1 MRKIFKLK
9 KCLSIFVITLFSAG
23 YVNAQI
29 AVSGKVVDQ
38 NGVPVIGGTVSEAGT
53 TNGTYTDGSGSWSL
67 TVKSADAVLEFEYL
81 GLATQKIKVGSKK
94 SFNVTMTPDA
104 IVLDKAIAIGYAS
117 ARKEDATGANKN
129 FGGDEI
135 SKAPVLAIDQALQG
149 KASGVSVT
157 SNSGTPGSGMDIVI
171 RGRGTTGDARP
182 LYVVD
187 GIPQGYEY
195 RGDPGNIES
204 LTILKDASS
213 CAIYGARGA
222 NGVVLITTKGG
233 NSVADYEYVNINF
246 DGYRGLQ
253 KAWKQIDVLS
263 GDEYADIV
271 SGGTKT
277 NTAAEGFGGANTNW
291 QDQIFRT
298 AVIQKY
304 RLSAEGGSAKS
315 SWSIN
320 AGYQDQ
326 DGIVKKTNYNR
337 YDFGLKSMYKVNKR
351 LDIGANLG
359 YSQHTQDVINEG
371 AQAEYTVLG
380 QSLLFDPTIPADAT
394 GTDRKASSSSGQT
407 YGNPLVS
414 LQYYDNE
421 KTGYGIGGG
430 AWLNYKLDFLLD
442 GLEYK
447 TQFNYSKWENGQEVY
462 EPYYYVSDGQRNTIP
477 YLKNTVQGGS
487 GWNVSN
493 MFTYKFNIY
502 DKVDTNKVNH
512 GFRFLLGHEALYD
525 EQNAYNTKVIN
536 IGTEDYQ
543 HYIISGEADPDQ
555 PVWSETWQAPNEH
568 SMISYIGRMEYSF
581 KDRYLFNFT
590 LRRDGS
596 SRFGASHKYG
606 MFPSLGFAWK
616 VNKEMFFQ
624 RNEFLREN
632 VSLLK
637 LRGGWGKIGNENI
650 ANYQYVTSVVQ
661 DPESGY
667 NFGGNAVPGA
677 VAKGVANEDLHWEEA
692 TSWDI
697 GTDMAFFK
705 NKLQFNFDYFVKKN
719 VDNLVSIA
727 VPSVVGCDKGNNP
740 IVNAGKILNRGY
752 EMDLIYQ
759 DNFKFSDSSKYLFTY
774 SVGVNFSHNYNEV
787 LELGG
792 SVLYGGNV
800 DRSGGKT
807 YACRTLEGYPIASFW
822 GYKVDGVF
830 SNYEEINKSAQ
841 PSAKPGDFKIV
852 DIDGDGQITAND
864 ITCIGNPNPD
874 FTYGFNIDLGYAG
887 FDFGASFQGVAGN
900 EIFNNMKYYLDGGNL
915 GSNMSTRRL
924 DVWSRDNK
932 GSSEPTDAS
941 WFTGTYYPSSAYVEK
956 GSYFRLKNLTLGYT
970 FPKKWME
977 KIKLQRLRL
986 YVQGQ
991 NLLTFTKYTGFD
1003 PEIGTGDSGLNWEGP
1018 EFGIDRGVYPQA
1030 RTFVFGVNLGF

>member
-104 IVLDKAIAIGYAS
+104 IVLDKAVAIGYAS
-117 ARKEDATGANKN
+117 AKKEDVTGANKN

-157 SNSGTPGSGMDIVI
+157 SNSGTPGAGMDIVI
-171 RGRGTTGDARP
+171 RGRGSVNGETRP

-253 KAWKQIDVLS
+253 KAWKTMDVLT
-263 GDEYADIV
+263 GDEFAEIK
-271 SGGTKT
+271 SNGTKK
-277 NTAAEGFGGANTNW
+277 NTVEDGFGGANTNW
-291 QDQIFRT
+291 QDQIFQT
-298 AVIQKY
+298 ALIEKY
-304 RLSAEGGSAKS
+304 RLAAEGGSSKS
-315 SWSIN
+315 SWSIS
-320 AGYQDQ
+320 AGYQNQ
-326 DGIVKKTNYNR
+326 DGIVKTTNYNR
-337 YDFGLKSMYKVNKR
+337 YDFGLKSMYKVTDR

-359 YSQHTQDVINEG
+359 YSQHSQDYVYEG
-371 AQAEYTVLG
+371 AINQSPLG
-380 QSLLFDPTIPADAT
+380 MALLFDPTVSADAV
-394 GTDRKASSSSGQT
+394 GTERKASAMSGQT
-407 YGNPLVS
+407 DMGNPMV
-414 LQYYDNE
+414 QIENE
-421 KTGYGIGGG
+421 EYNKKGYGIGGG

-442 GLEYK
+442 GLEFK
-447 TQFNYSKWENGQEVY
+447 TQFNYSKWENDVE
-462 EPYYYVSDGQRNTIP
+462 EFKADYYVSSAQNRSPSELKTIV
-477 YLKNTVQGGS
+477 NRGS

-493 MFTYKFNIY
+493 MLTYKFNIY

-512 GFRFLLGHEALYD
+512 GFRFLLGHEALFD
-525 EQNAYNTKVIN
+525 KQDAYNTKVT
-536 IGTEDYQ
+536 GLGSEASQRY
-543 HYIISGEADPDQ
+543 ISGGKESFDPG
-555 PVWSETWQAPNEH
+555 VWVDDWQYPSEH
-568 SMISYIGRMEYSF
+568 SMISYIGRAEYSL
-581 KDRYLFNFT
+581 KDRYLANFT
-590 LRRDGS
+590 IRRDGS
-596 SRFGASHKYG
+596 SRFGASHKFGY
-606 MFPSLGFAWK
+606 FPSVGLAWK

-637 LRGGWGKIGNENI
+637 LRGGWGKIGNESI
-650 ANYQYVTSVVQ
+650 GNYLYVSNVILSPEARYSYGG
-661 DPESGY
+661 DIESGSI
-667 NFGGNAVPGA
+667 VD
-677 VAKGVANEDLHWEEA
+677 GVVNEDLHWEEA
-692 TSWDI
+692 TSWDM

-719 VDNLVSIA
+719 VDNLVRIA
-727 VPSVVGCDKGNNP
+727 VPSVVGCGTNNP
-740 IVNAGKILNRGY
+740 TTNAGKILNRGY
-752 EMDLIYQ
+752 EIDVVYQ
-759 DNFKFSDSSKYLFTY
+759 DNFKFRDSSKYLFTY
-774 SVGVNFSHNYNEV
+774 SVGANFSHNYNEV
-787 LELGG
+787 LELDG
-792 SVLYGGNV
+792 SVLEGGNY
-800 DRSGGKT
+800 SPTTSK
-807 YACRTLEGYPIASFW
+807 YFACRTLEGYPIASFW

-830 SNYEEINKSAQ
+830 SDYEEINKSAQ

-852 DIDGDGQITAND
+852 DIDGDGQITSND

-874 FTYGFNIDLGYAG
+874 FTYGFNFDFGYAG

-900 EIFNNMKYYLDGGNL
+900 DIYNATKFYLDGGYSN
-915 GSNMSTRRL
+915 SNMSARRL
-924 DVWSRDNK
+924 DAWSPENPS
-932 GSSEPTDAS
+932 SSEPTNTS
-941 WFTGTYYPSSAYVEK
+941 WFIETYYKNSAYVEK
-956 GSYFRLKNLTLGYT
+956 GSYFRLKNVTLGYT
-970 FPKKWME
+970 IPQRLVK
-977 KIKLQRLRL
+977 KIKLERLRF
-986 YVQGQ
+986 YIQGQ
-991 NLLTFTKYTGFD
+991 NLLTFTKYSGFD
-1003 PEIGTGDSGLNWEGP
+1003 PEIGTNTTLNYEGP
-1018 EFGIDRGVYPQA
+1018 EYGIDRGVYPQA

>member
-371 AQAEYTVLG
+371 SQAEYTVLG
-380 QSLLFDPTIPADAT
+380 QS
-394 GTDRKASSSSGQT
+394 
-407 YGNPLVS
+407 
-414 LQYYDNE
+414 
-421 KTGYGIGGG
+421 
-430 AWLNYKLDFLLD
+430 
-442 GLEYK
+442 
-447 TQFNYSKWENGQEVY
+447 
-462 EPYYYVSDGQRNTIP
+462 
-477 YLKNTVQGGS
+477 
-487 GWNVSN
+487 
-493 MFTYKFNIY
+493 
-502 DKVDTNKVNH
+502 
-512 GFRFLLGHEALYD
+512 
-525 EQNAYNTKVIN
+525 
-536 IGTEDYQ
+536 
-543 HYIISGEADPDQ
+543 
-555 PVWSETWQAPNEH
+555 
-568 SMISYIGRMEYSF
+568 
-581 KDRYLFNFT
+581 
-590 LRRDGS
+590 
-596 SRFGASHKYG
+596 
-606 MFPSLGFAWK
+606 
-616 VNKEMFFQ
+616 
-624 RNEFLREN
+624 
-632 VSLLK
+632 
-637 LRGGWGKIGNENI
+637 
-650 ANYQYVTSVVQ
+650 
-661 DPESGY
+661 
-667 NFGGNAVPGA
+667 
-677 VAKGVANEDLHWEEA
+677 
-692 TSWDI
+692 
-697 GTDMAFFK
+697 
-705 NKLQFNFDYFVKKN
+705 
-719 VDNLVSIA
+719 
-727 VPSVVGCDKGNNP
+727 
-740 IVNAGKILNRGY
+740 
-752 EMDLIYQ
+752 
-759 DNFKFSDSSKYLFTY
+759 
-774 SVGVNFSHNYNEV
+774 
-787 LELGG
+787 
-792 SVLYGGNV
+792 
-800 DRSGGKT
+800 
-807 YACRTLEGYPIASFW
+807 
-822 GYKVDGVF
+822 
-830 SNYEEINKSAQ
+830 
-841 PSAKPGDFKIV
+841 
-852 DIDGDGQITAND
+852 
-864 ITCIGNPNPD
+864 
-874 FTYGFNIDLGYAG
+874 
-887 FDFGASFQGVAGN
+887 
-900 EIFNNMKYYLDGGNL
+900 
-915 GSNMSTRRL
+915 
-924 DVWSRDNK
+924 
-932 GSSEPTDAS
+932 
-941 WFTGTYYPSSAYVEK
+941 
-956 GSYFRLKNLTLGYT
+956 
-970 FPKKWME
+970 
-977 KIKLQRLRL
+977 
-986 YVQGQ
+986 
-991 NLLTFTKYTGFD
+991 
-1003 PEIGTGDSGLNWEGP
+1003 
-1018 EFGIDRGVYPQA
+1018 
-1030 RTFVFGVNLGF
+1030 